1 MNLEEDKY
9 YRIYY
14 GYEDGFIAAIIIL
27 NLKSRFSNEDE
38 LFYSFRCDIM
48 CCNVFVVRVT

>member
-1 MNLEEDKY
+1 MKMGD
-9 YRIYY
+9 
-14 GYEDGFIAAIIIL
+14 FISTIITL

-38 LFYSFRCDIM
+38 LFYYFRCDIM